1 MKKFAFFAV
10 AALAMTFAACGNQ
23 NGSDTKK
30 ENKEEAPK
38 AVTYMT
44 YTNDKYGFTVEV
56 PEGMTRRGEAMGDE
70 GTVFSLEDDSH
81 SVTFNRI
88 DISGNENS
96 YGEDYD
102 IKKEA
107 EGIMEFYD
115 FSDRTNV
122 EIGDNYFTYTSP
134 SESINQIDYIVVN
147 GTKMVSIA
155 ICYEPDFEKQLGG
168 EVAQH
173 VFKSVKFK

>member
-1 MKKFAFFAV
+1 MKKFTFFAI

-23 NGSDTKK
+23 NGANTKK

-88 DISGNENS
+88 DISGS
-96 YGEDYD
+96 TQMYGEDYD

-107 EGIMEFYD
+107 EDMMEFFDY
-115 FSDRTNV
+115 SDRTNV
-122 EIGDNYFTYTSP
+122 EIGDNYFTSTAP
-134 SESINQIDYIVVN
+134 GESITQIDYIVVN
-147 GTKMVSIA
+147 GPRMVSIA
-155 ICYEPDFEKQLGG
+155 ICYEPEFEKQLGG